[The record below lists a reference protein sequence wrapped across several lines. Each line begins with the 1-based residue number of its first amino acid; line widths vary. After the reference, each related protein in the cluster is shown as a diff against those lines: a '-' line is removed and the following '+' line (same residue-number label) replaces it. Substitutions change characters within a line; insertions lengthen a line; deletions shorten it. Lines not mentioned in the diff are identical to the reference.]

1 MKKFIFLILIF
12 LPVLSFADWT
22 LIPLNLDSDQMK
34 TRYFIDLKNLRPKG
48 NKVRVWSMQD
58 FNEPQVAG
66 PHSYYSVKSLS
77 EFNCNESKIRILAYS
92 VYDSNM
98 AKGEKIMSKGSPFS
112 WKDIKKDSVNSLYLN
127 IACRIF
133 KTI

>member
-12 LPVLSFADWT
+12 FPALSFADWT
-22 LIPLNLDSDQMK
+22 LIPLDLDSDQIK
-34 TRYFIDLKNLRPKG
+34 ARYFIDLKNLRSKG

-58 FNEPQVAG
+58 FNEPQVVG

-92 VYDSNM
+92 IYDSNM
-98 AKGEKIMSKGSPFS
+98 AKGEKLISKGSPFS
-112 WKDIKKDSVNSLYLN
+112 WENIKKDTVNSIYLDL
-127 IACRIF
+127 AC
-133 KTI
+133 KN